1 MRRVRIEGDD
11 VARLPWTP
19 GQHVRVHVADMSN
32 PRNWL
37 RPRDML
43 RTYSIW
49 QRDGGAIELCAL
61 DHDDTAGPGARWARE
76 LRVGDPVTFGGPEGH
91 FTLGDG
97 PHHVFA
103 GEETAAV
110 AFGAMLRALPAQTP
124 VYGVIEVDE
133 PDDRLPLSRELN
145 WQYRHGTSAAAS
157 QTLLAA
163 FTRLELPA
171 EPGIAY
177 LAGEAQTIQ
186 LLRRH
191 LVSERGWPRQAIRM
205 KPFWTPGKRGLD

>member
-76 LRVGDPVTFGGPEGH
+76 LRVGDPVTFGGPNRASPTWPGR
-91 FTLGDG
+91 
-97 PHHVFA
+97 PRPYSCSA
-103 GEETAAV
+103 GT
-110 AFGAMLRALPAQTP
+110 
-124 VYGVIEVDE
+124 
-133 PDDRLPLSRELN
+133 
-145 WQYRHGTSAAAS
+145 W
-157 QTLLAA
+157 LANEA
-163 FTRLELPA
+163 
-171 EPGIAY
+171 G
-177 LAGEAQTIQ
+177 LARPSG
-186 LLRRH
+186 
-191 LVSERGWPRQAIRM
+191 
-205 KPFWTPGKRGLD
+205 